1 MRRLLNPLALA
12 ACVWLS
18 VAAQAAAQTDF
29 EWTGQLSPGQ
39 RIEVLGVN
47 GSIRA
52 SAAPGSSVTVTAVKT
67 AGNRGNP
74 SEVRIETVAH
84 TGGVTVCVIYPS
96 QDDRQPN
103 TCQAG
108 GRGQNNSRDND
119 TRVDFTVQ
127 VPAGIG
133 LAARTVNGSINAQSL
148 QSDTEATTV
157 NGSVNVSTSGTAR
170 ATTVNGS
177 INAAMGRAAW
187 GNGGGKFTT
196 VNGEVTLRLPAA
208 VNADVRMST
217 VSGSIHSDFPIQ
229 VTADPGPKRAEGVLG
244 GGGQRLD
251 VSTVNGEINLL
262 RN

>member
-18 VAAQAAAQTDF
+18 AAATAAAQTDF
-29 EWTGQLSPGQ
+29 EWTGQLAPGQ
-39 RIEVLGVN
+39 RIEVVGVN

-52 SAAPGSSVTVTAVKT
+52 SASQGGNIVVTAVKT

-74 SEVRIETVAH
+74 SEVRIESVAH
-84 TGGVTVCVIYPS
+84 AGGVTVCVVYPS
-96 QDDRQPN
+96 ADDRPAN
-103 TCQAG
+103 TCRPG

-127 VPAGIG
+127 VPTGIG
-133 LAARTVNGSINAQSL
+133 LAAQTVNGSIDAAGL

-157 NGSVNVSTSGTAR
+157 NGSVNVATTGTAR

-177 INAAMGRAAW
+177 IHASMGRAQWAS
-187 GNGGGKFTT
+187 GGKFTT
-196 VNGEVTLRLPAA
+196 VNGEVTLQLPASI
-208 VNADVRMST
+208 NANVRLST
-217 VSGSIHSDFPIQ
+217 VSGGIRSDFPLQ
-229 VTADPGPKRAEGVLG
+229 LSSDPGPKHAEGVLG

-251 VSTVNGEINLL
+251 VTTVNGQTTLL

>member
-12 ACVWLS
+12 ACVWIGA
-18 VAAQAAAQTDF
+18 AAQATAQTDF
-29 EWTGQLSPGQ
+29 EWTGQLAQGQ
-39 RIEVLGVN
+39 RIEVIGVN

-52 SAAPGSSVTVTAVKT
+52 SAAPGGNVMVTAVKT

-96 QDDRQPN
+96 QDGRQPN

-133 LAARTVNGSINAQSL
+133 LAARTVNGSVDAERL
-148 QSDTEATTV
+148 QSDTDATTV

-177 INAAMGRAAW
+177 INASMGQAQWA
-187 GNGGGKFTT
+187 NGGTFKT
-196 VNGEVTLRLPAA
+196 VNGQVTVRLPSA

-217 VSGSIHSDFPIQ
+217 VSGGIHSDFPLQ
-229 VTADPGPKRAEGVLG
+229 VSTDPGPKRAEGVLG

-251 VSTVNGEINLL
+251 VTTVNGEINLL

>member
-1 MRRLLNPLALA
+1 M
-12 ACVWLS
+12 
-18 VAAQAAAQTDF
+18 
-29 EWTGQLSPGQ
+29 
-39 RIEVLGVN
+39 
-47 GSIRA
+47 
-52 SAAPGSSVTVTAVKT
+52 VTAVKT

-84 TGGVTVCVIYPS
+84 SGGVTVCVIYPS

-127 VPAGIG
+127 VPMGIG

-177 INAAMGRAAW
+177 INASMGRAAW
-187 GNGGGKFTT
+187 PGGGKFTT
-196 VNGEVTLRLPAA
+196 VYGVVTLRLPAA
-208 VNADVRMST
+208 VNAEVRAST

-229 VTADPGPKRAEGVLG
+229 VSTEPGPKRAEGVLG

-251 VSTVNGEINLL
+251 ISTVNGEINLL